1 MTVRIYRNKEFELLE
16 GVYDPGDDSFML
28 VEAAL
33 KDIRPGEKVLE
44 VGTGSGV
51 VSFFVKEVTGVVA
64 TDINPIACQ
73 NARINGVEILRT
85 DLFSGIC
92 GQFDV
97 IIFNPPY
104 LPTSEDE
111 RLDTWL
117 NRAFDGGPDGRDVIR
132 QFLAGVKRILPIGGR
147 VLTVFSSLTDIDAVA
162 ELYGQHGFSVEI
174 VAREKVPFEVLVVFK
189 CIRLS

>member
-1 MTVRIYRNKEFELLE
+1 MTVRIYRDKEFELLE
-16 GVYDPGDDSFML
+16 GVYDPGDDSFLL

-33 KDIRPGEKVLE
+33 KDIRAGEKVLE

-51 VSFFVKEVTGVVA
+51 VSFFVKDVTRVIA

-73 NARINGVEILRT
+73 NARLNGVEVVRT

-111 RLDTWL
+111 KLDTWL

-162 ELYGQHGFSVEI
+162 ELYRQHGFSVET

-189 CIRLS
+189 CVRLS

>member
-1 MTVRIYRNKEFELLE
+1 MAIRIYRNKEFELLD

-44 VGTGSGV
+44 VGTGSGI
-51 VSFFVKEVTGVVA
+51 VSFFVKATTDVVA

-73 NARINGVEILRT
+73 NARINGIEVVRT
-85 DLFSGIC
+85 DLFNGIC
-92 GQFDV
+92 GKFDV

-104 LPTSEDE
+104 LPTADDE

-132 QFLAGVKRILPIGGR
+132 QFLAGVNRVLPVGGR
-147 VLTVFSSLTDIDAVA
+147 VLTVFSSLTDIEAVTG
-162 ELYGQHGFSVEI
+162 LYEEYGFSVET
-174 VAREKVPFEVLVVFK
+174 VAREKVPFEVLVVLK
-189 CIRLS
+189 CVRVA

>member
-1 MTVRIYRNKEFELLE
+1 MTIRIYRDKEFELLE
-16 GVYDPGDDSFML
+16 GVYDPGDDSFLL

-51 VSFFVKEVTGVVA
+51 VSFFVKEVTDVMA

-73 NARINGVEILRT
+73 NARINGVEVVRT
-85 DLFSGIC
+85 DLFNGIC

-111 RLDTWL
+111 KLDTWL

-132 QFLAGVKRILPIGGR
+132 QFLTGVKQILPIGGR

-162 ELYGQHGFSVEI
+162 ELYAQHGFSVET